1 MAEDARFEVV
11 QLQLGAAKIYNGV
24 RTELNG
30 DQSSFNAAV
39 GYYGRHK
46 QHIDLNFIANHYGK
60 EN

>member
-11 QLQLGAAKIYNGV
+11 QLQLGVAKIYNGV

-30 DQSSFNAAV
+30 DQSAILMQRV

-46 QHIDLNFIANHYGK
+46 QRYRFELYC
-60 EN
+60 